1 MNTPNAPSLAS
12 TMSFF
17 EMLDRTFRVY
27 RQHFS
32 RYVTLTASILIPIAV
47 VQLLINIANLS
58 SLTSFS
64 TTGRTSAASASAL
77 SSVCGATGIL
87 LLLSI
92 IQVVLI
98 NGSIT
103 YLASENYLGRN
114 PPIGEALRATIN
126 RSRSLGCGYLIFF
139 ALIVAFGFV
148 IGFVAALCNPLLAAA
163 GLLVYLGIATYAF
176 LAPVLVLEN
185 VSVSHGVNRAWTLGK
200 ARFWTAFWLI
210 AIIVIINYV
219 ISIAFTG
226 VAEVISL
233 TVLRSNS
240 QVLYTVIN
248 LTFTTA
254 TEVFITPIL
263 PIGLTLLYHDTRNRL
278 EGLDFTLQALGK
290 SDARPSDV
298 VSPDAQPGLNSR
310 DLVNVG
316 IIVGVS
322 IVLALIASSFIQS
335 FVNSFVPN
343 LPAR

>member
-1 MNTPNAPSLAS
+1 MNTPNVPPAAS

-32 RYVTLTASILIPIAV
+32 RYVTLTASILIPITLATLV
-47 VQLLINIANLS
+47 INIANASRLT
-58 SLTSFS
+58 TSFS
-64 TTGRTSAASASAL
+64 STSRASSASAL
-77 SSVCGATGIL
+77 SAVCGASTFL
-87 LLLSI
+87 LILSI
-92 IQVVLI
+92 IQIVLV

-103 YLASENYLGRN
+103 YLASENYLNRD
-114 PPIGEALRATIN
+114 PSISEALRATLN
-126 RSRSLGCGYLIFF
+126 RSRTLGCGYLIFF

-148 IGFVAALCNPLLAAA
+148 IAFAGALCNPLFAAA
-163 GLLVYLGIATYAF
+163 GLIVYLGIATYAF
-176 LAPVLVLEN
+176 LAPVLVLEDVG
-185 VSVSHGVNRAWTLGK
+185 VSQGVNRAWTLGK

-210 AIIVIINYV
+210 TIIVIITYV

-240 QVLYTVIN
+240 QVLSLIIDQT
-248 LTFTTA
+248 LTTA
-254 TEVFITPIL
+254 TQIFITPIL

-298 VSPDAQPGLNSR
+298 VSPAAQPSLNSK
-310 DLVNVG
+310 DLLNIG
-316 IIVGVS
+316 IVVGVS
-322 IVLALIASSFIQS
+322 VVLALIASSFIQS
-335 FVNSFVPN
+335 YVNSFVPSSIG
-343 LPAR
+343 R